1 MHMSNKPNTQ
11 PQSTPAFEIVDADS
25 LSFVKRGRKP
35 NLDSNLVELLRQI
48 PVGKAGIL
56 KHLQQN
62 PQAPT
67 YANDKARIASSIR
80 TACKAAG
87 MTGFSILWSPD
98 GIPQVRR

>member
-1 MHMSNKPNTQ
+1 MSNKPNTQ
-11 PQSTPAFEIVDADS
+11 PQSTAAFEIVDADS

-35 NLDSNLVELLRQI
+35 TLDHNLVELLRQI

-56 KHLQQN
+56 KSLKQN

-67 YANDKARIASSIR
+67 YANDKARVASSIR

-87 MTGFSILWSPD
+87 LTGFSILWAPD
-98 GIPQVRR
+98 GTPQVRR